1 MLPSREGGRQR
12 EGAPVTGTATVAPG
26 LGPAGVVGGA
36 GVLSLEVTHGA
47 FLSAARPVLVVDSP
61 EVREGLGFVDNP
73 GEGLGFVDNPGEG
86 LGFVG
91 SPEVRGCVR
100 VGRWQPAAGGEP
112 PRA

>member
-73 GEGLGFVDNPGEG
+73 GEGLGFV
-86 LGFVG
+86 G